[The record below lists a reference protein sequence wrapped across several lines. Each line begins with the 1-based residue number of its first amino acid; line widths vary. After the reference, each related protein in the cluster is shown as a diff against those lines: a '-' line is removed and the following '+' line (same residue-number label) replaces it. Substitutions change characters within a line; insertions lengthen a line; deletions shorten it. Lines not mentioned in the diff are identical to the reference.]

1 MTPTEKLCSL
11 LETEQLD
18 RLLFRS
24 RPAPSE
30 LPHVFG
36 GQVLAQALN
45 AAIRTVIDDR
55 QIHSLHAYFLRPGD
69 INRPIIFDVDPIR
82 DGGSFTTR
90 RVVAKQNG
98 KAIFNAA
105 FSFQLPE
112 QGLEHQ
118 DEMPEIPMPQSLRAD
133 KDEIEH
139 LRKENITL
147 ELPPNGDIFGAFE
160 LRTLGP
166 LPFLQAKQPI
176 ARQGYWLKTVNPVA
190 GDQSIHQALLAYMSD
205 YRLMGTALIPHG
217 VMFHDANMQAASLDH
232 SMWFHASFRA
242 DEWLYYDMDSP
253 ISVGGRGLNFGRIYT
268 ADGRLVAS
276 TAQEGLM
283 RVR

>member
-24 RPAPSE
+24 CPAPSE

-45 AAIRTVIDDR
+45 AAIRTVVDDR

-105 FSFQLPE
+105 FSFQIPE

-118 DEMPEIPMPQSLRAD
+118 DEMPEIPLPQTLRAD
-133 KDEIEH
+133 IDEIEQ
-139 LRKENITL
+139 LRKENPTL
-147 ELPPNGDIFGAFE
+147 ALPPNGDIFGAFE
-160 LRTLGP
+160 LRTHGP
-166 LPFLQAKQPI
+166 LPFLQPKQPI

-232 SMWFHASFRA
+232 SMWFHAPFRA

>member
-24 RPAPSE
+24 PPAPSE
-30 LPHVFG
+30 LPNVFG

-45 AAIRTVIDDR
+45 AAIRTVVNDR

-69 INRPIIFDVDPIR
+69 INRPIIYDVDPIR

-105 FSFQLPE
+105 FSFQIPE
-112 QGLEHQ
+112 LGLEHQ
-118 DEMPEIPMPQSLRAD
+118 DSMSETPPPESLRAD
-133 KDEIEH
+133 ADEIEQ
-139 LRKENITL
+139 LRQENPAL

-160 LRTLGP
+160 LRTHGP
-166 LPFLQAKQPI
+166 LPFLQPKQPQ
-176 ARQGYWLKTVNPVA
+176 ANQGYWLKTVNPID
-190 GDQSIHQALLAYMSD
+190 GNHSIHHALLAYMSD
-205 YRLMGTALIPHG
+205 YRLMGTAMIPHG

-232 SMWFHASFRA
+232 SMWFHAPFRA
-242 DEWLYYDMDSP
+242 DEWLYYDMNSP
-253 ISVGGRGLNFGRIYT
+253 VSVGGRGLNFGRIYT
-268 ADGRLVAS
+268 ANGRLVAS
-276 TAQEGLM
+276 TVQEGLM